1 MSRAKAWLLAACVA
15 MIVVAAFF
23 AGRLVEALSDDAIN
37 SAEYALEA
45 TSLPGDYAP
54 SYWLRGSA
62 GLREFMT
69 QTAFVIQYP
78 SDREALLREISRTD
92 GWHVAQ
98 VSAQEYRDFADVALW
113 TQAKVLQVRDDT
125 CFDAWYY
132 CETAEPVQPSTLLE
146 VVLNSQKPALPD
158 GPLSEIG
165 ELGRGFHFAV
175 YDAESGL
182 FVYVNQFG

>member
-1 MSRAKAWLLAACVA
+1 MSRAKAWLLAACVTVA
-15 MIVVAAFF
+15 VVAAFF
-23 AGRLVEALSDDAIN
+23 AGRLVEAPSDDAIN
-37 SAEYALEA
+37 SAECALEV
-45 TSLPGDYAP
+45 TSLPGDCAP
-54 SYWLRGSA
+54 SSWLRGSA
-62 GLREFMT
+62 GLREFMP

-78 SDREALLREISRTD
+78 SDREALFREISRTD
-92 GWHVAQ
+92 GWHAAQ

-113 TQAKVLQVRDDT
+113 TQAEVLQVRDDT

-132 CETAEPVQPSTLLE
+132 CETAEPYAP
-146 VVLNSQKPALPD
+146 PALPD

-165 ELGRGFHFAV
+165 ALGRGFRFAV

>member
-1 MSRAKAWLLAACVA
+1 MSRAKAWLLAACAAVA
-15 MIVVAAFF
+15 VVAAFF
-23 AGRLVEALSDDAIN
+23 AGRFFEGYLN
-37 SAEYALEA
+37 HSANLARYALEA

-78 SDREALLREISRTD
+78 SDREELLREISRTD
-92 GWHVAQ
+92 GWHAAQ
-98 VSAQEYRDFADVALW
+98 VSAQEYRDFVDAALW
-113 TQAKVLQVRDDT
+113 TQAEVLQVRDDT

-132 CETAEPVQPSTLLE
+132 RETAEPCDP
-146 VVLNSQKPALPD
+146 PALPD

-165 ELGRGFHFAV
+165 ELGRGFHFAA